1 MAADDQHTELL
12 PILDS
17 DDPFFDVGLRGYDKR
32 QVDDYVARSSAQI
45 AELTAARDAA
55 LAIGADRAA
64 QLASREGQIEAL
76 NQRVA
81 SAGSAIDPASVS
93 DRIREMLQLAT
104 DEAAQTR
111 RAAEQE
117 AERVIA
123 SARADAERVRT
134 EAAAEQ
140 QRLLAGAQ
148 QRSAEADQ
156 LLAQSR
162 TQAAGELDQARAQ
175 AVPAPRGCP
184 ARTRTAGRQG
194 GC

>member
-1 MAADDQHTELL
+1 MAADDHTELL

-55 LAIGADRAA
+55 LAIGAERAA
-64 QLASREGQIEAL
+64 MLASREGQIEAL

-81 SAGSAIDPASVS
+81 SGAGTADPASVS
-93 DRIREMLQLAT
+93 DRVREMLQLAT

-111 RAAEQE
+111 QAAEAE
-117 AERVIA
+117 AEQVIA
-123 SARADAERVRT
+123 AARADAERVRT

-140 QRLLAGAQ
+140 QRLLASAQ

-156 LLAQSR
+156 LLAQVPHPGRHR
-162 TQAAGELDQARAQ
+162 T
-175 AVPAPRGCP
+175 
-184 ARTRTAGRQG
+184 
-194 GC
+194 